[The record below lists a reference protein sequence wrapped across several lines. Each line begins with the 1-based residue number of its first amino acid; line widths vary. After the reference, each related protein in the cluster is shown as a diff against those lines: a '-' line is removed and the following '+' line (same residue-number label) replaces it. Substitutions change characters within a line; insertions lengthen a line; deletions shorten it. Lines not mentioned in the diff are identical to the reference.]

1 MVVESMIKGRLKGG
15 EKMLAKQGA
24 ISTTGLFI
32 TYRSETPLA
41 PIDFN
46 VVSAKPD
53 SEASILAN
61 KIVVYSDELISEPDK
76 SESSK

>member
-1 MVVESMIKGRLKGG
+1 
-15 EKMLAKQGA
+15 MLAKQGA
-24 ISTTGLFI
+24 ISTTGLFV
-32 TYRSETPLA
+32 TYRTETPSA
-41 PIDFN
+41 PVDFN

-61 KIVVYSDELISEPDK
+61 KIVVYSDELISAPDK